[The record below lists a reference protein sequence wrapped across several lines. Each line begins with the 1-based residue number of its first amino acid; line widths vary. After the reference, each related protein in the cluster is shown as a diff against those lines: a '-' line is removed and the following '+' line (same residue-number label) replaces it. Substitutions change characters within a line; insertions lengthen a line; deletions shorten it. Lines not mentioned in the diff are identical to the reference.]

1 MTQNNGSRWCWFTVF
16 AIIATIVYIYNNT
29 KEHFSGPSPDYITFD
44 PKSTALNPFGKV
56 AQVMFNLQNPRD
68 CEALKK
74 AVLDNPYP
82 TQEDVDALF
91 ECRHNPY
98 DKMLIKNLPFGK
110 GTSA

>member
-1 MTQNNGSRWCWFTVF
+1 MKDNGSRWCWFTVV
-16 AIIATIVYIYNNT
+16 AIIVTLLYISFHS

-68 CEALKK
+68 CDALKK